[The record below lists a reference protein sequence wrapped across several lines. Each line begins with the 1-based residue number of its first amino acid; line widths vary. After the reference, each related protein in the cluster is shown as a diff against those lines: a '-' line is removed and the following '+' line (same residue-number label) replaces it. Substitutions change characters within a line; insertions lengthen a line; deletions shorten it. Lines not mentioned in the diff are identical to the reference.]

1 MLLNVIQMYRFIYL
15 QTSRNASSGGGDDTV
30 VTVGQLK
37 QIYDA
42 IPADKV
48 TMRRKDTA
56 HGQVLYPPDGYVM
69 AWFMWQLKSDTHAT
83 ATLIGAIRKLK
94 QTRSTRINILIFTE
108 FERPRRNALLPGLS
122 YFSSVL
128 YFRGFNPGFKRSTA
142 AY

>member
-15 QTSRNASSGGGDDTV
+15 QTSRNASAGGGDATV
-30 VTVGQLK
+30 VTGEQVN

-94 QTRSTRINILIFTE
+94 QTRSI
-108 FERPRRNALLPGLS
+108 
-122 YFSSVL
+122 Y
-128 YFRGFNPGFKRSTA
+128 
-142 AY
+142 